1 MAKSDPVHPAAGILN
16 QTLEISPDPVT
27 ITGTESQS
35 CRSRPFIP
43 LNRAMR
49 SREQERS
56 RTWRMKSVATRESR
70 GPR

>member
-1 MAKSDPVHPAAGILN
+1 MAKSDPVHPAAGILKN

-43 LNRAMR
+43 LNR
-49 SREQERS
+49 
-56 RTWRMKSVATRESR
+56 
-70 GPR
+70 